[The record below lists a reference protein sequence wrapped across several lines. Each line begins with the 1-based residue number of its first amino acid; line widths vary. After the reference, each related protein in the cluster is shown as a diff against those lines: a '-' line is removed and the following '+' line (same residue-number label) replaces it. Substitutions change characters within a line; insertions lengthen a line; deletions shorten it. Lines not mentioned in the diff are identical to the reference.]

1 MMEASTMR
9 ERVGAA
15 RVGRL
20 ATIGGDGRPHLV
32 PICFVLEGDVLY
44 SAVDEKPK
52 RSRRLKRLENIRAR
66 PEVAVI
72 VDHYEEDWT
81 RLWWVRLDGTA
92 RVLDAGPEREHA
104 LALLREKYEQYREQP
119 PTGPV
124 IAVRVERSRGWP
136 AGSAVPPA
144 GPKSG

>member
-1 MMEASTMR
+1 MMDAREMS
-9 ERVGAA
+9 ERVRDA
-15 RVGRL
+15 RVARL
-20 ATIGGDGRPHLV
+20 ATVSADGRPHLV

-52 RSRRLKRLENIRAR
+52 RSQRLKRLENIRAH
-66 PEVAVI
+66 PDVAVL

-92 RVLDAGPEREHA
+92 SVLDEGPEREHA
-104 LALLREKYEQYREQP
+104 LALLREKYEQYRSQP

-124 IAVRVERSRGWP
+124 IAVRVERWRPWAS
-136 AGSAVPPA
+136 AGDQAL
-144 GPKSG
+144 

>member
-1 MMEASTMR
+1 MMEAGEMR
-9 ERVGAA
+9 KRVRDA
-15 RVGRL
+15 RVARL
-20 ATIGGDGRPHLV
+20 ATVGADGRPHLV

-52 RSRRLKRLENIRAR
+52 RSQRLKRLENIRNR
-66 PEVAVI
+66 PEVAVL

-92 RVLDAGPEREHA
+92 SVLDEGPEREHA
-104 LALLREKYEQYREQP
+104 LALLREKYEQYRAQP

-124 IAVRVERSRGWP
+124 IAVRIERRRAWASVDAR
-136 AGSAVPPA
+136 
-144 GPKSG
+144 